1 VRAAS
6 LAAEI
11 REQTGIDAAAT
22 SGAKGQ
28 FDVVA
33 DGALLF
39 SKQQQGRFPEP
50 DEIVA
55 ALGRAA

>member
-1 VRAAS
+1 MRAAS

-11 REQTGIDAAAT
+11 RERTGVEAAVI

-33 DGALLF
+33 GGTLLF
-39 SKQQQGRFPEP
+39 SKQRQGRFPEH
-50 DEIVA
+50 DEIVG
-55 ALGRAA
+55 ALSR